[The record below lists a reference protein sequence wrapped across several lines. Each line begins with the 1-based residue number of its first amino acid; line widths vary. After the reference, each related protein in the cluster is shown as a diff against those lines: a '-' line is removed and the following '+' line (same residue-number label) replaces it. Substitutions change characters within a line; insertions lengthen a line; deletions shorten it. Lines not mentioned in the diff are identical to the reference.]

1 MLQPQVLMRL
11 LLLRVSI
18 RGLLPLFVIVG
29 AFIVIG
35 AVLISSG
42 VLPEERAR
50 EFRSLT
56 DVSIATGMKVIKEP
70 TLGDNTFIYAIND
83 VAQRGIDI
91 AQRDPRVK
99 QILDDAKAKQAT
111 VTIAAV
117 QPAVMIDRQS
127 GQLLYSSA
135 GQVVITSNWQT
146 IGGTAYP
153 EPQSFAAVADRSID
167 SHQQIWHVLVD
178 VDNSQV
184 RQVNQQANRV
194 ISDTIN
200 PEIVRTEV
208 NMFMPNTIVVDGGST
223 VRWTN
228 PSNLPHNV
236 VGIFN
241 QTTAQDAVN
250 STGLIIDNST
260 NNTNNNTNANDAQS
274 SPSSSGVT
282 AIDSSFIQ
290 QGQSWQYNFN
300 EAGVFNYLCTIHAEE
315 GMRGTL
321 IIAAAPPSS

>member
-1 MLQPQVLMRL
+1 MRIN
-11 LLLRVSI
+11 I
-18 RGLLPLFVIVG
+18 RSLLPFFVIIG
-29 AFIVIG
+29 AFLVSG
-35 AVLISSG
+35 AVLITSG
-42 VLPEERAR
+42 VLPEERAQH
-50 EFRSLT
+50 FRSLT
-56 DVSIATGMKVIKEP
+56 DITIATDMKVIKEP

-83 VAQRGIDI
+83 IAQRGIII
-91 AQRDPRVK
+91 AQGDQRVR
-99 QILDDAKAKQAT
+99 QILNDAQAKQAT

-127 GQLLYSSA
+127 GESHYSSA

-146 IGGTAYP
+146 IGGAAYP
-153 EPQSFAAVADRSID
+153 EPQNFAAVADRNLE

-178 VDNSQV
+178 VDNGQV
-184 RQVNQQANRV
+184 TQINQQANRI

-208 NMFMPNTIVVDGGST
+208 NMFMPNAIVVDAGSN
-223 VRWTN
+223 VRWIN

-241 QTTAQDAVN
+241 LPTAQDAVN
-250 STGLIIDNST
+250 STELIIDNST
-260 NNTNNNTNANDAQS
+260 NNIHNNNNTNANDTQS
-274 SPSSSGVT
+274 TPSSSSGVT
-282 AIDSSFIQ
+282 AIDSDFIQ

-300 EAGVFNYLCTIHAEE
+300 EAGVFNYLYTIHAEE

-321 IIAAAPPSS
+321 IITATPASS

>member
-1 MLQPQVLMRL
+1 M
-11 LLLRVSI
+11 
-18 RGLLPLFVIVG
+18 
-29 AFIVIG
+29 IG
-35 AVLISSG
+35 AVLITSG
-42 VLPEERAR
+42 VLPEERAQH
-50 EFRSLT
+50 FRSLT
-56 DVSIATGMKVIKEP
+56 DITIATDMKVIKEP

-83 VAQRGIDI
+83 IAQRGIII
-91 AQRDPRVK
+91 AQGDQRVR
-99 QILDDAKAKQAT
+99 QILNDAQAKQAT

-127 GQLLYSSA
+127 GESHYSSA

-146 IGGTAYP
+146 IGGAAYP
-153 EPQSFAAVADRSID
+153 EPQNFAAVADRNLE

-178 VDNSQV
+178 VDNGQV
-184 RQVNQQANRV
+184 TQINQQANRI

-208 NMFMPNTIVVDGGST
+208 NMFMPNAIVVDAGSN
-223 VRWTN
+223 VRWIN

-250 STGLIIDNST
+250 STELIIDNST
-260 NNTNNNTNANDAQS
+260 NNINNNNTNANDTQS
-274 SPSSSGVT
+274 SPSSSSGVT
-282 AIDSSFIQ
+282 AIDSGFIQ

-321 IIAAAPPSS
+321 IITATPASS

>member
-1 MLQPQVLMRL
+1 
-11 LLLRVSI
+11 LRRISI
-18 RGLLPLFVIVG
+18 RGLLPLFVIIG

-35 AVLISSG
+35 VVLISSG

-50 EFRSLT
+50 EFHPLT
-56 DVSIATGMKVIKEP
+56 DVSIASDMRVIKEP
-70 TLGDNTFIYAIND
+70 TLGDNTFIYAVND

-91 AQRDPRVK
+91 AQGDQRVR

-117 QPAVMIDRQS
+117 QPTVMIDRQS
-127 GQLLYSSA
+127 GELSHSSA

-153 EPQSFAAVADRSID
+153 EPQSFAAVADRSLE

-178 VDNSQV
+178 VDKGQV
-184 RQVNQQANRV
+184 RQVNQQANRI
-194 ISDTIN
+194 ISDSIS
-200 PEIVRTEV
+200 PDVVRTEV
-208 NMFMPNTIVVDGGST
+208 NMFMPNAVVVDAGST

-228 PSNLPHNV
+228 PSDLPHNV
-236 VGIFN
+236 VGVFN

-250 STGLIIDNST
+250 STGLILDNST
-260 NNTNNNTNANDAQS
+260 NSSGNSNSNNNANDAQLS
-274 SPSSSGVT
+274 QSSSGAT
-282 AIDSSFIQ
+282 RIDSGFIQ

-321 IIAAAPPSS
+321 VIAPTS

>member
-1 MLQPQVLMRL
+1 MRIN
-11 LLLRVSI
+11 I
-18 RGLLPLFVIVG
+18 RSLLPFFVIIG
-29 AFIVIG
+29 AFLVIG
-35 AVLISSG
+35 AVLITSG
-42 VLPEERAR
+42 VLPEERAQH
-50 EFRSLT
+50 FRSLSDIT
-56 DVSIATGMKVIKEP
+56 IATDMKVIKEP

-91 AQRDPRVK
+91 AQGDQRVR
-99 QILDDAKAKQAT
+99 QILNDAQAKQAT

-127 GQLLYSSA
+127 GESHYSSA

-146 IGGTAYP
+146 IGGAAYP
-153 EPQSFAAVADRSID
+153 EPQNFAAVADRNLE

-178 VDNSQV
+178 VDNGQV
-184 RQVNQQANRV
+184 TQINQQANRI
-194 ISDTIN
+194 ISDTMN

-208 NMFMPNTIVVDGGST
+208 NMFMPNAIVVDAGSN
-223 VRWTN
+223 VRWIN

-250 STGLIIDNST
+250 STELIIDNST
-260 NNTNNNTNANDAQS
+260 NNIHNNNNTNANDTQS
-274 SPSSSGVT
+274 SPSSSSGVT
-282 AIDSSFIQ
+282 AIDSDFIQ

-321 IIAAAPPSS
+321 IITAIPASS

>member
-1 MLQPQVLMRL
+1 MRIN
-11 LLLRVSI
+11 I
-18 RGLLPLFVIVG
+18 RSLLPFFVIIG
-29 AFIVIG
+29 AFLVIG
-35 AVLISSG
+35 AVLITSG
-42 VLPEERAR
+42 VLPEERAQY
-50 EFRSLT
+50 FRSLE
-56 DVSIATGMKVIKEP
+56 DVTIATGMKVIKEP

-91 AQRDPRVK
+91 AQADARVR

-127 GQLLYSSA
+127 GESSHSPA

-153 EPQSFAAVADRSID
+153 EPQSFAAVADRSLE

-178 VDNSQV
+178 VDNGQV
-184 RQVNQQANRV
+184 TQVNQQANRV
-194 ISDTIN
+194 MSDTIN

-208 NMFMPNTIVVDGGST
+208 NMFMPNAIVVEAGSA

-260 NNTNNNTNANDAQS
+260 NNANNNTNAGDTQQS
-274 SPSSSGVT
+274 SPQSSSGVT
-282 AIDSSFIQ
+282 AIDSGFIQ

-321 IIAAAPPSS
+321 IIATAPTSS

>member
-1 MLQPQVLMRL
+1 MRIN
-11 LLLRVSI
+11 I
-18 RGLLPLFVIVG
+18 RSLLPFFVIIG
-29 AFIVIG
+29 AFLVIG
-35 AVLISSG
+35 AVLITSG
-42 VLPEERAR
+42 VLPEERAQH
-50 EFRSLT
+50 FRSLT
-56 DVSIATGMKVIKEP
+56 DITIATDMKVIKEP

-91 AQRDPRVK
+91 AQGDQRVR
-99 QILDDAKAKQAT
+99 QILDDAQAKQAT

-127 GQLLYSSA
+127 GESHYSSA

-146 IGGTAYP
+146 IGGAAYP
-153 EPQSFAAVADRSID
+153 EPQNFAAVADRNLE

-178 VDNSQV
+178 VDNGQV
-184 RQVNQQANRV
+184 TQINQQANRI

-208 NMFMPNTIVVDGGST
+208 NMFMPNAIVVDAGSN
-223 VRWTN
+223 VRWIN

-250 STGLIIDNST
+250 STELIIDNST
-260 NNTNNNTNANDAQS
+260 NNIHNNNNTNANGTQS
-274 SPSSSGVT
+274 SPSSSSGVT
-282 AIDSSFIQ
+282 AIDSGFIQ

-321 IIAAAPPSS
+321 IITATPASS

>member
-1 MLQPQVLMRL
+1 M
-11 LLLRVSI
+11 
-18 RGLLPLFVIVG
+18 
-29 AFIVIG
+29 IG
-35 AVLISSG
+35 AVLITSG
-42 VLPEERAR
+42 VLPEERAQH
-50 EFRSLT
+50 FRSLT

-91 AQRDPRVK
+91 AQGDQRVR

-127 GQLLYSSA
+127 GESLYSSA

-153 EPQSFAAVADRSID
+153 EPQSFAAVTDRNLE

-178 VDNSQV
+178 VDNGQV
-184 RQVNQQANRV
+184 TKIDQQANRI

-208 NMFMPNTIVVDGGST
+208 NMFMPNAIALDAGST

-241 QTTAQDAVN
+241 RTTVQDAVN
-250 STGLIIDNST
+250 STGLIIDSSTNST
-260 NNTNNNTNANDAQS
+260 NNTNDGQS
-274 SPSSSGVT
+274 STSSSGVT
-282 AIDSSFIQ
+282 AIDSGFIQ

-321 IIAAAPPSS
+321 IIAAAPTST

>member
-1 MLQPQVLMRL
+1 VRIHIW
-11 LLLRVSI
+11 S
-18 RGLLPLFVIVG
+18 LLPFFVIIG
-29 AFIVIG
+29 AFLVIG
-35 AVLISSG
+35 AILITSG
-42 VLPEERAR
+42 VLPEERAQH
-50 EFRSLT
+50 FRSLT
-56 DVSIATGMKVIKEP
+56 DVSIATGMKVIQEP

-91 AQRDPRVK
+91 AQGDQRVR

-127 GQLLYSSA
+127 GESLYSSA

-153 EPQSFAAVADRSID
+153 EPQSFAAVTDRNLE

-178 VDNSQV
+178 VDNGQV
-184 RQVNQQANRV
+184 TKIDQQANRI

-208 NMFMPNTIVVDGGST
+208 NMFMPNAIALDAGST

-241 QTTAQDAVN
+241 RTTVQDAVN
-250 STGLIIDNST
+250 STGLIIDSSTNST
-260 NNTNNNTNANDAQS
+260 NNTNDGQS
-274 SPSSSGVT
+274 STSSSGVT
-282 AIDSSFIQ
+282 AIDSGFIQ

-321 IIAAAPPSS
+321 IIAAAPTSP

>member
-1 MLQPQVLMRL
+1 MRIN
-11 LLLRVSI
+11 I
-18 RGLLPLFVIVG
+18 RSLLPFFVIIG
-29 AFIVIG
+29 AFLVIG
-35 AVLISSG
+35 AVLITSG
-42 VLPEERAR
+42 VLPEERAQH
-50 EFRSLT
+50 FRSLT
-56 DVSIATGMKVIKEP
+56 DITIATDMKVIKEP

-91 AQRDPRVK
+91 AQGDQRVR
-99 QILDDAKAKQAT
+99 QILDDAQAKQAT

-127 GQLLYSSA
+127 GESLYSSA

-146 IGGTAYP
+146 IGGAAYP
-153 EPQSFAAVADRSID
+153 EPQNFAAVADRNLE

-184 RQVNQQANRV
+184 TQINQQANRI

-208 NMFMPNTIVVDGGST
+208 NMFMPNAIVVDAGSI
-223 VRWTN
+223 VRWIN

-250 STGLIIDNST
+250 STELIIDNST
-260 NNTNNNTNANDAQS
+260 NNIHNNNNSTNANDTQS
-274 SPSSSGVT
+274 SPSSSSGVT
-282 AIDSSFIQ
+282 AIDSGFIQ

-321 IIAAAPPSS
+321 IITATPASS

>member
-1 MLQPQVLMRL
+1 MRIN
-11 LLLRVSI
+11 I
-18 RGLLPLFVIVG
+18 RSLLPLFVIVG

-91 AQRDPRVK
+91 AQRDAGVK

-117 QPAVMIDRQS
+117 QPAVMMDRQS
-127 GQLLYSSA
+127 GELLYSSA

-146 IGGTAYP
+146 IGGTAYS
-153 EPQSFAAVADRSID
+153 EPQSFAAVADRSLEA
-167 SHQQIWHVLVD
+167 HQQIWHVLVD
-178 VDNSQV
+178 VDNGQV
-184 RQVNQQANRV
+184 TQVNQQANRV
-194 ISDTIN
+194 TSDTIN
-200 PEIVRTEV
+200 PEIVRIEV
-208 NMFMPNTIVVDGGST
+208 NMFMPNAIVVDADSN
-223 VRWTN
+223 VRWIN

-260 NNTNNNTNANDAQS
+260 NSTNNTNDAQSSPS

-282 AIDSSFIQ
+282 AIDSGFIQ

-321 IIAAAPPSS
+321 IIAATPTSS

>member
-1 MLQPQVLMRL
+1 M
-11 LLLRVSI
+11 
-18 RGLLPLFVIVG
+18 
-29 AFIVIG
+29 IG
-35 AVLISSG
+35 AVLITSG
-42 VLPEERAR
+42 VLPEERAQH
-50 EFRSLT
+50 FRSLSDIT
-56 DVSIATGMKVIKEP
+56 IATDMKVIKEP

-91 AQRDPRVK
+91 AQGDQRVR
-99 QILDDAKAKQAT
+99 QILNDAQAKQAT

-127 GQLLYSSA
+127 GESHYSSA

-146 IGGTAYP
+146 IGGAAYP
-153 EPQSFAAVADRSID
+153 EPQNFAAVADRNLE

-178 VDNSQV
+178 VDNGQV
-184 RQVNQQANRV
+184 TQINQQANRI

-208 NMFMPNTIVVDGGST
+208 NMFMPNAIVVDAGSN
-223 VRWTN
+223 VRWIN

-250 STGLIIDNST
+250 STELIIDNST
-260 NNTNNNTNANDAQS
+260 NNINNNNSTNANDTQS
-274 SPSSSGVT
+274 SPSSSSGVT
-282 AIDSSFIQ
+282 AIDSDFIQ

-321 IIAAAPPSS
+321 IITATPASS

>member
-1 MLQPQVLMRL
+1 
-11 LLLRVSI
+11 
-18 RGLLPLFVIVG
+18 LLPFFVIIG
-29 AFIVIG
+29 AFLVIG
-35 AVLISSG
+35 AVLITSG
-42 VLPEERAR
+42 VLPEERAQY
-50 EFRSLT
+50 FRSLE
-56 DVSIATGMKVIKEP
+56 DVTIATGMKVIKEP

-91 AQRDPRVK
+91 AHADAQVR
-99 QILDDAKAKQAT
+99 QILDDAKSKQAT

-127 GQLLYSSA
+127 GESSHSPA

-153 EPQSFAAVADRSID
+153 EPQSFAIVADRSLE
-167 SHQQIWHVLVD
+167 SHQQIWHVLVN
-178 VDNSQV
+178 VDNGQV
-184 RQVNQQANRV
+184 TQVNQQANRV
-194 ISDTIN
+194 MSDTIN
-200 PEIVRTEV
+200 PENVRTEV
-208 NMFMPNTIVVDGGST
+208 NMFMPNAIVVDAGST

-260 NNTNNNTNANDAQS
+260 NSTNNNTNSGDTQQS
-274 SPSSSGVT
+274 SPQSSSSGVI
-282 AIDSSFIQ
+282 AIDSGFIQ

-321 IIAAAPPSS
+321 IIAAAPTSS

>member
-1 MLQPQVLMRL
+1 M
-11 LLLRVSI
+11 
-18 RGLLPLFVIVG
+18 
-29 AFIVIG
+29 IG
-35 AVLISSG
+35 AVLITSG
-42 VLPEERAR
+42 VLPEERAQH
-50 EFRSLT
+50 FRSLT
-56 DVSIATGMKVIKEP
+56 DITIATDMKVIKEP

-91 AQRDPRVK
+91 AQGDQRVR
-99 QILDDAKAKQAT
+99 QILDDAQAKQAT

-127 GQLLYSSA
+127 GESHYSSA

-146 IGGTAYP
+146 IGGAAYP
-153 EPQSFAAVADRSID
+153 EPQNFAAVADRNLE

-178 VDNSQV
+178 VDNGQV
-184 RQVNQQANRV
+184 TQINQQANRI

-208 NMFMPNTIVVDGGST
+208 NMFMPNAIVVDAGSI
-223 VRWTN
+223 VRWIN

-241 QTTAQDAVN
+241 QTTAHDAVN
-250 STGLIIDNST
+250 STGLIINNST
-260 NNTNNNTNANDAQS
+260 NNINNNNTNANGTQS
-274 SPSSSGVT
+274 SPSSSSGVT
-282 AIDSSFIQ
+282 AIDSGFIQ

-321 IIAAAPPSS
+321 IITATPASS

>member
-1 MLQPQVLMRL
+1 M
-11 LLLRVSI
+11 
-18 RGLLPLFVIVG
+18 
-29 AFIVIG
+29 IG
-35 AVLISSG
+35 AVLITSG
-42 VLPEERAR
+42 VLPEERAQH
-50 EFRSLT
+50 FRSLT
-56 DVSIATGMKVIKEP
+56 DITIATDMKVIKEP

-91 AQRDPRVK
+91 AQGDQRVR
-99 QILDDAKAKQAT
+99 QILNDAQAKQAT

-127 GQLLYSSA
+127 GESHYSSA

-146 IGGTAYP
+146 IGGAAYP
-153 EPQSFAAVADRSID
+153 EPQNFAAVADRNLE

-178 VDNSQV
+178 VDNGQV
-184 RQVNQQANRV
+184 TQINQQANRI

-208 NMFMPNTIVVDGGST
+208 NMFMPNAIVVDAGSN
-223 VRWTN
+223 VRWIN

-250 STGLIIDNST
+250 STELIIDNST
-260 NNTNNNTNANDAQS
+260 NNIHNNNNTNANDTQS
-274 SPSSSGVT
+274 SPSSSSGVT
-282 AIDSSFIQ
+282 AIDSDFIQ

-321 IIAAAPPSS
+321 IITAIPASS

>member
-1 MLQPQVLMRL
+1 M
-11 LLLRVSI
+11 
-18 RGLLPLFVIVG
+18 LPLFVIVG
-29 AFIVIG
+29 AFIVFG

-127 GQLLYSSA
+127 GELLYSSA
-135 GQVVITSNWQT
+135 GQVVITSNWQM

-260 NNTNNNTNANDAQS
+260 NNNNNNTNANDAQS

-282 AIDSSFIQ
+282 AIDSGFIQ

-321 IIAAAPPSS
+321 IIAAPTSS

>member
-1 MLQPQVLMRL
+1 MR
-11 LLLRVSI
+11 
-18 RGLLPLFVIVG
+18 
-29 AFIVIG
+29 
-35 AVLISSG
+35 
-42 VLPEERAR
+42 
-50 EFRSLT
+50 
-56 DVSIATGMKVIKEP
+56 VIKEP
-70 TLGDNTFIYAIND
+70 TLGDNTFIYAVND

-91 AQRDPRVK
+91 AQGDARVR

-117 QPAVMIDRQS
+117 QPTVMIDRQS
-127 GQLLYSSA
+127 GELSHSSA

-153 EPQSFAAVADRSID
+153 EPQSFATVADRSLE

-178 VDNSQV
+178 VDNGQV
-184 RQVNQQANRV
+184 RQVNQQANRI
-194 ISDTIN
+194 ISDSIS
-200 PEIVRTEV
+200 PDVVRTEV
-208 NMFMPNTIVVDGGST
+208 NMFMPNAIVVDGGST

-236 VGIFN
+236 VGVFN

-250 STGLIIDNST
+250 STGLILDNST
-260 NNTNNNTNANDAQS
+260 NSSGNSNNNNNNNNTNDAQS
-274 SPSSSGVT
+274 SQPSSGAT
-282 AIDSSFIQ
+282 GIDSGFIQ

-300 EAGVFNYLCTIHAEE
+300 EPGVFNYLCTIHAEE

-321 IIAAAPPSS
+321 VIAPTS

>member
-1 MLQPQVLMRL
+1 MRIN
-11 LLLRVSI
+11 I
-18 RGLLPLFVIVG
+18 RSLLPFFVIIG
-29 AFIVIG
+29 AFLVIG
-35 AVLISSG
+35 AVLITSG
-42 VLPEERAR
+42 VLPEERAQH
-50 EFRSLT
+50 FRSLT
-56 DVSIATGMKVIKEP
+56 DITIATDMKVIKEP

-91 AQRDPRVK
+91 AQGDQRVR
-99 QILDDAKAKQAT
+99 QILDDAQAKQAT

-127 GQLLYSSA
+127 GESLYSSA

-146 IGGTAYP
+146 IGGAAYP
-153 EPQSFAAVADRSID
+153 EPQNFAAVADRNLE

-178 VDNSQV
+178 VDNGQV
-184 RQVNQQANRV
+184 TQINQQANRI

-208 NMFMPNTIVVDGGST
+208 NMFMPNAIVVDAGSN
-223 VRWTN
+223 VRWIN

-250 STGLIIDNST
+250 STELIIDNST
-260 NNTNNNTNANDAQS
+260 NNIHNNNNSTNANDTQS
-274 SPSSSGVT
+274 SPSSSSGVT
-282 AIDSSFIQ
+282 AIDSDFIQ

-321 IIAAAPPSS
+321 IITATPASS

>member
-1 MLQPQVLMRL
+1 VR
-11 LLLRVSI
+11 I
-18 RGLLPLFVIVG
+18 KIKGLLPLFVIVG

-56 DVSIATGMKVIKEP
+56 DVSIATGMRVVKEP

-83 VAQRGIDI
+83 VAQHGIDI

-117 QPAVMIDRQS
+117 QPAVMVDRQS
-127 GQLLYSSA
+127 GELLYSSA

-178 VDNSQV
+178 VDNGQV

-200 PEIVRTEV
+200 SEIVRTEV
-208 NMFMPNTIVVDGGST
+208 NMFMPNTIVVDGGSN

-260 NNTNNNTNANDAQS
+260 NNNNNNTNANDAQS

-282 AIDSSFIQ
+282 AIDSGFIQ

-321 IIAAAPPSS
+321 IIAAPTSS

>member
-1 MLQPQVLMRL
+1 MRIN
-11 LLLRVSI
+11 I
-18 RGLLPLFVIVG
+18 RSLLPFFVIIG
-29 AFIVIG
+29 AFLVIG
-35 AVLISSG
+35 AVLITSG
-42 VLPEERAR
+42 VLPEERAQY
-50 EFRSLT
+50 FRSLE
-56 DVSIATGMKVIKEP
+56 DVTIASDMKVLNEP
-70 TLGDNTFIYAIND
+70 TLGDNTFIYAVND

-91 AQRDPRVK
+91 AQADARVR

-117 QPAVMIDRQS
+117 QPTVMVDRQS
-127 GQLLYSSA
+127 GESSHSPA

-153 EPQSFAAVADRSID
+153 EPQSFAAVADQGLE

-178 VDNSQV
+178 VDSGQV

-194 ISDTIN
+194 LSDTIN
-200 PEIVRTEV
+200 PEVVRTEV
-208 NMFMPNTIVVDGGST
+208 NMFMPNAIVVDAGST
-223 VRWTN
+223 VRWIN

-250 STGLIIDNST
+250 STGLIVDNST
-260 NNTNNNTNANDAQS
+260 NGNNNNTNANDAQP
-274 SPSSSGVT
+274 SPQSSSGAV
-282 AIDSSFIQ
+282 AVDSGFIQ
-290 QGQSWQYNFN
+290 QGQSWQYSFN

-321 IIAAAPPSS
+321 IIAAASAS

>member
-1 MLQPQVLMRL
+1 M
-11 LLLRVSI
+11 
-18 RGLLPLFVIVG
+18 
-29 AFIVIG
+29 IG
-35 AVLISSG
+35 AVLITSG
-42 VLPEERAR
+42 VLPEERAQH
-50 EFRSLT
+50 FRSLT
-56 DVSIATGMKVIKEP
+56 DITIATDMKVIKEP

-83 VAQRGIDI
+83 IAQRGIII
-91 AQRDPRVK
+91 AQGDQRVR
-99 QILDDAKAKQAT
+99 QILNDAQAKQAT

-127 GQLLYSSA
+127 GESHYSSA

-146 IGGTAYP
+146 IGGAAYP
-153 EPQSFAAVADRSID
+153 EPQNFAAVADRNLE

-178 VDNSQV
+178 VDNGQV
-184 RQVNQQANRV
+184 TQINQQANRI

-208 NMFMPNTIVVDGGST
+208 NMFMPNAIVVDAGSN
-223 VRWTN
+223 VRWIN

-250 STGLIIDNST
+250 STELIIDNST
-260 NNTNNNTNANDAQS
+260 NNIHNNNSTNANDTQS
-274 SPSSSGVT
+274 SPSSSSGVT
-282 AIDSSFIQ
+282 AIDSGFIQ

-321 IIAAAPPSS
+321 IITAIPASS

>member
-1 MLQPQVLMRL
+1 VRIN
-11 LLLRVSI
+11 I
-18 RGLLPLFVIVG
+18 RSLLPFFVIIG
-29 AFIVIG
+29 AFLVIG
-35 AVLISSG
+35 AVLITSG
-42 VLPEERAR
+42 VLPEERAQH
-50 EFRSLT
+50 FRSLT
-56 DVSIATGMKVIKEP
+56 DVTIATGMKVIKEP
-70 TLGDNTFIYAIND
+70 TLGDNTFIYAINN

-91 AQRDPRVK
+91 AQRDARVK
-99 QILDDAKAKQAT
+99 QILDDAKSKDAT

-127 GQLLYSSA
+127 GESSHSSA

-146 IGGTAYP
+146 IGGNTYP
-153 EPQSFAAVADRSID
+153 QPQSFAAVADRSLE

-178 VDNSQV
+178 VDNGQV
-184 RQVNQQANRV
+184 TQINQQANRV

-208 NMFMPNTIVVDGGST
+208 NMFMPNAIVVGAGST
-223 VRWTN
+223 VRWNN

-241 QTTAQDAVN
+241 QTTAQGAVN
-250 STGLIIDNST
+250 STGLIIDNSINNT
-260 NNTNNNTNANDAQS
+260 NNNNNTNANDPQS
-274 SPSSSGVT
+274 SSSSSSVT
-282 AIDSSFIQ
+282 AIDSGFIQ

-321 IIAAAPPSS
+321 IIATAPTSQ

>member
-1 MLQPQVLMRL
+1 MNVR
-11 LLLRVSI
+11 S
-18 RGLLPLFVIVG
+18 LLPFLVIVG
-29 AFIVIG
+29 AFLVIG
-35 AVLISSG
+35 AILISSG

-50 EFRSLT
+50 EFHPLT
-56 DVSIATGMKVIKEP
+56 DVSIATDMRVIKEP

-91 AQRDPRVK
+91 AQADSRVK

-117 QPAVMIDRQS
+117 QPTVMVDRQS
-127 GQLLYSSA
+127 GESSHSSA

-146 IGGTAYP
+146 IGGADYP
-153 EPQSFAAVADRSID
+153 EPQSFAAVADQSLE

-178 VDNSQV
+178 VDSGQV

-194 ISDTIN
+194 LSDTIN
-200 PEIVRTEV
+200 PEVVRTEV
-208 NMFMPNTIVVDGGST
+208 NMFMPNAIVVDAGSN
-223 VRWTN
+223 VRWIN

-250 STGLIIDNST
+250 STELIIDNST
-260 NNTNNNTNANDAQS
+260 NNTNSTANTSNVEP
-274 SPSSSGVT
+274 SPSPSGVT
-282 AIDSSFIQ
+282 AIDSGFIP
-290 QGQSWQYNFN
+290 QGQSWQYSFN
-300 EAGVFNYLCTIHAEE
+300 EPGVFNYLCTIHAEE

-321 IIAAAPPSS
+321 IIAAAPTP

>member
-1 MLQPQVLMRL
+1 MRIN
-11 LLLRVSI
+11 I
-18 RGLLPLFVIVG
+18 RSLLPFFVIIG
-29 AFIVIG
+29 AFLVIG
-35 AVLISSG
+35 AVLITSG
-42 VLPEERAR
+42 VLPEERAQH
-50 EFRSLT
+50 FRSLT
-56 DVSIATGMKVIKEP
+56 DITIATDMKVIKEP

-83 VAQRGIDI
+83 IAQRGIII
-91 AQRDPRVK
+91 AQGDQRVR
-99 QILDDAKAKQAT
+99 QILDDAQAKQAT

-127 GQLLYSSA
+127 GESLYSSA

-146 IGGTAYP
+146 IGGAAYP
-153 EPQSFAAVADRSID
+153 EPQNFAAVADRNLE

-178 VDNSQV
+178 VDNGQV
-184 RQVNQQANRV
+184 TQINQQANRI

-208 NMFMPNTIVVDGGST
+208 NMFMPNAIVVDAGSN
-223 VRWTN
+223 VRWIN

-250 STGLIIDNST
+250 STELIIDNST
-260 NNTNNNTNANDAQS
+260 NNIHNNNNSTNANDTQS
-274 SPSSSGVT
+274 SPSSSSGVT
-282 AIDSSFIQ
+282 AIDSDFIQ

-321 IIAAAPPSS
+321 IITATPASS

>member
-1 MLQPQVLMRL
+1 MRIN
-11 LLLRVSI
+11 I
-18 RGLLPLFVIVG
+18 RSLLPFFVIIG
-29 AFIVIG
+29 AFLVIG
-35 AVLISSG
+35 AVLITSG
-42 VLPEERAR
+42 VLPEERAQH
-50 EFRSLT
+50 FRSLT
-56 DVSIATGMKVIKEP
+56 DITIATDMKVIKEP

-83 VAQRGIDI
+83 IAQRGIII
-91 AQRDPRVK
+91 AQGDQRVR
-99 QILDDAKAKQAT
+99 QILDNAQAKQAT

-127 GQLLYSSA
+127 GESHYSSA

-146 IGGTAYP
+146 IGGAAYP
-153 EPQSFAAVADRSID
+153 EPQNFAAVADRNLE

-178 VDNSQV
+178 VDNGQV
-184 RQVNQQANRV
+184 TQINQQANRI

-208 NMFMPNTIVVDGGST
+208 NMFMPNAIVVDAGSN
-223 VRWTN
+223 VRWIN

-250 STGLIIDNST
+250 STELIIDNST
-260 NNTNNNTNANDAQS
+260 NNIHNNNNSTNANDTQS
-274 SPSSSGVT
+274 SPSSSSGVT
-282 AIDSSFIQ
+282 AIDSGFIQ

-321 IIAAAPPSS
+321 IITATPASS

>member
-1 MLQPQVLMRL
+1 MRL

-18 RGLLPLFVIVG
+18 RGLLPLFFIIG
-29 AFIVIG
+29 AFIVVG

-56 DVSIATGMKVIKEP
+56 DVSIASDMKVIKEP
-70 TLGDNTFIYAIND
+70 TLGDNTFIYAVND
-83 VAQRGIDI
+83 VAQRSIDI
-91 AQRDPRVK
+91 AQGDTRVR
-99 QILDDAKAKQAT
+99 QILDEAKVREAT
-111 VTIAAV
+111 VTIAGV
-117 QPAVMIDRQS
+117 QPTVMVDRQS
-127 GQLLYSSA
+127 GELLYSSA

-146 IGGTAYP
+146 IGGTAYS
-153 EPQSFAAVADRSID
+153 EPQSFATVADRSLE

-178 VDNSQV
+178 VGNGQV

-194 ISDTIN
+194 TSDSVN
-200 PEIVRTEV
+200 PDIVRTEV
-208 NMFMPNTIVVDGGST
+208 NMFMPNAIVVDAGYA
-223 VRWTN
+223 VRWIN

-241 QTTAQDAVN
+241 QTTARDAVN

-260 NNTNNNTNANDAQS
+260 NSTNNNNNNTNDAQT
-274 SPSSSGVT
+274 SPSSSSGVT
-282 AIDSSFIQ
+282 AIDSGFIQ
-290 QGQSWQYNFN
+290 QGQSWQYSFN

-321 IIAAAPPSS
+321 IIAAAPTPS

>member
-1 MLQPQVLMRL
+1 MRL
-11 LLLRVSI
+11 LLLRVSV

-42 VLPEERAR
+42 ILPEENAR
-50 EFRSLT
+50 HFRSLT
-56 DVSIATGMKVIKEP
+56 DVSIASDMKVIKEP

-91 AQRDPRVK
+91 AQGDARVR
-99 QILDDAKAKQAT
+99 QILDDAKSKQAT

-117 QPAVMIDRQS
+117 QPTVMTDRQS
-127 GQLLYSSA
+127 GKLLYSSA
-135 GQVVITSNWQT
+135 GQVVITSSWQT
-146 IGGTAYP
+146 IGGTIYP
-153 EPQSFAAVADRSID
+153 EPQSFAAVADRSLE

-178 VDNSQV
+178 VDNGQV
-184 RQVNQQANRV
+184 RQVNQQADRV
-194 ISDTIN
+194 ISDSVN
-200 PEIVRTEV
+200 PDIVRTEV
-208 NMFMPNTIVVDGGST
+208 NMFMPNAIVVDAGSA

-228 PSNLPHNV
+228 PSNLPHNI

-241 QTTAQDAVN
+241 QTTAKDAVN

-260 NNTNNNTNANDAQS
+260 NSTNNNINNNTNDSQS
-274 SPSSSGVT
+274 SQPSPGVT
-282 AIDSSFIQ
+282 AIDSGFIQ
-290 QGQSWQYNFN
+290 QGQSWQYNFDKP
-300 EAGVFNYLCTIHAEE
+300 GVFNYLCTIHAEE

-321 IIAAAPPSS
+321 IIAAPTSS

>member
-1 MLQPQVLMRL
+1 M
-11 LLLRVSI
+11 
-18 RGLLPLFVIVG
+18 
-29 AFIVIG
+29 IG
-35 AVLISSG
+35 AVLITSG
-42 VLPEERAR
+42 VLPEERAQY
-50 EFRSLT
+50 FRSLE
-56 DVSIATGMKVIKEP
+56 DVTIATGMKVIKEP

-91 AQRDPRVK
+91 AQSDPRVR

-117 QPAVMIDRQS
+117 QPTVMVDRQS
-127 GQLLYSSA
+127 GESSHSSA

-153 EPQSFAAVADRSID
+153 EPQSFAAVADQGLE

-178 VDNSQV
+178 VDSGQV
-184 RQVNQQANRV
+184 RQVTQQANRV
-194 ISDTIN
+194 LSDTIN
-200 PEIVRTEV
+200 PEVVRTEV
-208 NMFMPNTIVVDGGST
+208 NMFMPNAIVVNAGST
-223 VRWTN
+223 VRWIN

-241 QTTAQDAVN
+241 QTTTQDVVN

-260 NNTNNNTNANDAQS
+260 NSTNNTNDAQS
-274 SPSSSGVT
+274 SPQSSSGVT
-282 AIDSSFIQ
+282 AVDSGFIQ
-290 QGQSWQYNFN
+290 QGQSWQYNFD

-321 IIAAAPPSS
+321 IIAATPTSS

>member
-1 MLQPQVLMRL
+1 MRINV
-11 LLLRVSI
+11 RS
-18 RGLLPLFVIVG
+18 LLPFFVIIG
-29 AFIVIG
+29 AFLVIG
-35 AVLISSG
+35 AVLITSG
-42 VLPEERAR
+42 VLPEERAQH
-50 EFRSLT
+50 FRSLT
-56 DVSIATGMKVIKEP
+56 DITIATDMKVIKEP

-83 VAQRGIDI
+83 IAQRGIII
-91 AQRDPRVK
+91 AQGDQRVR
-99 QILDDAKAKQAT
+99 QILDDAQAKQAT

-127 GQLLYSSA
+127 GESHYSSA

-146 IGGTAYP
+146 IGGAAYP
-153 EPQSFAAVADRSID
+153 EPQNFAAVADRNLE

-178 VDNSQV
+178 VDNGQV
-184 RQVNQQANRV
+184 TQINQQANRI

-208 NMFMPNTIVVDGGST
+208 NMFMPNAIVVDAGSI
-223 VRWTN
+223 VRWIN

-250 STGLIIDNST
+250 STELIIDNST
-260 NNTNNNTNANDAQS
+260 NNIHNNNNSTNANDTQS
-274 SPSSSGVT
+274 SPSSSSGVT
-282 AIDSSFIQ
+282 AIDSGFIQ

-321 IIAAAPPSS
+321 IITATPASS

>member
-1 MLQPQVLMRL
+1 M
-11 LLLRVSI
+11 
-18 RGLLPLFVIVG
+18 
-29 AFIVIG
+29 IG
-35 AVLISSG
+35 AVLITSG
-42 VLPEERAR
+42 VLPEERAQH
-50 EFRSLT
+50 FRSLT
-56 DVSIATGMKVIKEP
+56 DITIATDMKVIKEP

-83 VAQRGIDI
+83 IAQRGIII
-91 AQRDPRVK
+91 AQGDQRVR
-99 QILDDAKAKQAT
+99 QILNDAQAKQAT

-127 GQLLYSSA
+127 GESLYSSA

-146 IGGTAYP
+146 IGGAAYP
-153 EPQSFAAVADRSID
+153 EPQNFAAVADRNLE

-178 VDNSQV
+178 VDNGQV
-184 RQVNQQANRV
+184 TQINQQANRI

-208 NMFMPNTIVVDGGST
+208 NMFMPNAIVVDAGSN
-223 VRWTN
+223 VRWIN

-250 STGLIIDNST
+250 STRLIIDSST
-260 NNTNNNTNANDAQS
+260 NNINNNNTNANDTQS
-274 SPSSSGVT
+274 SPSSSSGVT
-282 AIDSSFIQ
+282 AIDSGFIQ

-321 IIAAAPPSS
+321 IITATPASS

>member
-1 MLQPQVLMRL
+1 M
-11 LLLRVSI
+11 
-18 RGLLPLFVIVG
+18 
-29 AFIVIG
+29 IG
-35 AVLISSG
+35 AVLITSG
-42 VLPEERAR
+42 VLPEERAQH
-50 EFRSLT
+50 FRSLT
-56 DVSIATGMKVIKEP
+56 DITIATDMKVIKEP

-83 VAQRGIDI
+83 IAQRGIDI
-91 AQRDPRVK
+91 AQGDQRVR
-99 QILDDAKAKQAT
+99 QILNDAQAKQAT

-127 GQLLYSSA
+127 GESHYSSA

-146 IGGTAYP
+146 IGGAAYP
-153 EPQSFAAVADRSID
+153 EPQNFAAVADRNLE

-178 VDNSQV
+178 VDNGQV
-184 RQVNQQANRV
+184 TQINQQANRI

-208 NMFMPNTIVVDGGST
+208 NMFMPNAIVVDAGSN
-223 VRWTN
+223 VRWIN

-250 STGLIIDNST
+250 STELIIDNST
-260 NNTNNNTNANDAQS
+260 NNIHNNNNSTNANDTQS
-274 SPSSSGVT
+274 SPSSSSGVT
-282 AIDSSFIQ
+282 AIDSGFIQ

-321 IIAAAPPSS
+321 IITATPASS